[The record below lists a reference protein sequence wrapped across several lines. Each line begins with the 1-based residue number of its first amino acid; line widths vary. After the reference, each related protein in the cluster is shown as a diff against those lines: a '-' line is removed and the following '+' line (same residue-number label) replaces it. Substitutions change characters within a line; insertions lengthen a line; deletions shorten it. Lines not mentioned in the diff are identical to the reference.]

1 MTKTAACV
9 LGLVAAWGCRA
20 KPQANPSGGEALAS
34 QGQPRVAAPTPRSAR
49 DTALTVWASPDAA
62 RELALP
68 TGATVVD
75 VAASPTRPAVVAL
88 VHDTS
93 GNSRLLSWEVSQD
106 TAAAIA
112 GLPAGFAGRAIASDP
127 AGTSL
132 FVAGTQGGQSQIL
145 RLDRDGSSWRSTTV
159 FATGRPIERLIVGPR
174 PFSTADGDR
183 YRLFFAAGLPDG
195 NSSLR
200 SVTETGTIEY
210 QLVGPQ
216 ASVDSIKDEDDHP
229 DRITARSGVPMAFH
243 PRGEPLLWRDQRGC
257 AHLLPYDYRNW
268 STDTSLT
275 SVPCGAWVSFAP
287 NGAEF
292 LVWRSGVAGIGVV
305 RRDRRAAGQEAT
317 AYTFVSAPVSVPD
330 GRGVVGVVSKG
341 GGRAVL
347 VYSPI
352 AVPLAD
358 VANAWQLNGTACD
371 EQLFSSSAG
380 LFRERDNTDQLYSLY
395 EAYDYGTQYPP
406 PFLVTTDLEW
416 ENFGAAYNGVFIL
429 LERQQAVPAFEAF
442 VAAANVALTH
452 ASAASRWARTFAAIT
467 AFYHGD
473 DTGEAGR
480 IAHQQ
485 GKAFSTV
492 LDSTFNYAELTPR
505 GHYTSSPEMGRY
517 FRAVHYLTTIGRVTD
532 AAPLGSLPAD
542 VRQKAMAW
550 IDVYR
555 AFIAPSRSK
564 LIWQAGTAPAAY
576 AKHPWQW
583 ASVFPLSWGID
594 NEALESSVYHS
605 KWPVDEQIVGP
616 RGRRLIPSGVDVAEV
631 FGNALARSLLAG
643 DVAAYPRLGP
653 VLDGIGARRP
663 APTDSTSLYQRW
675 LDAIGVEWADSSTMP
690 GAHPNSPVWPAKRLQ
705 TGLASWATLREATI
719 LVTERP
725 EAAEAGEGG
734 FEELLPQ
741 LTRGY
746 VEPAPRTFEA
756 IAGLYDA
763 LAATVAA
770 SHDFAGGSKTQWNDE
785 PLQDGVQRRLAAS
798 SEEARRFAQMAT
810 RELRGEA
817 LSDKDYDA
825 IRSVGGSIEH
835 QFLIYKS
842 LAEKDLALSVPD
854 PLPKVADV
862 AGGDS
867 LGLLEAAVGGPLEW
881 DQIVPFF
888 GRRQI
893 AIGSVYSYYEFTS
906 GTPYTNELWRSEIAK
921 HPRPAWIQPLIAPAA
936 GSCRP
941 AASR

>member
-1 MTKTAACV
+1 MTRKLACV
-9 LGLVAAWGCRA
+9 VGLVVAWGCRA
-20 KPQANPSGGEALAS
+20 KPEANASGGEALAS
-34 QGQPRVAAPTPRSAR
+34 QGRPHVAAPTPRSAT
-49 DTALTVWASPDAA
+49 DSALTVWASPDIA
-62 RELALP
+62 RELVLRAGDTL
-68 TGATVVD
+68 VD
-75 VAASPTRPAVVAL
+75 LAASPARPAVVAL

-93 GNSRLLSWEVSQD
+93 GNFRILSWEVSSD
-106 TAAAIA
+106 SAVVVAD
-112 GLPAGFAGRAIASDP
+112 LPPGFMGRAIATFP
-127 AGTSL
+127 AGASL
-132 FVAGTQGGQSQIL
+132 FVAGAQAGQSQIL
-145 RLDRDGSSWRSTTV
+145 RLDRDRASWRSTVAFQT
-159 FATGRPIERLIVGPR
+159 TRQIERLVVGPR
-174 PFSTADGDR
+174 PFYTDDSIQ
-183 YRLFFAAGLPDG
+183 YRLFFAARLPDG
-195 NSSLR
+195 RSSLR
-200 SVTETGTIEY
+200 SVTESGRIEY
-210 QLVGPQ
+210 LVVGPQ
-216 ASVDSIKDEDDHP
+216 ETVDSIEGDVGRVSAP
-229 DRITARSGVPMAFH
+229 SGVPMAFH
-243 PRGEPLLWRDQRGC
+243 PRGEPLLWRDKRGC

-268 STDTSLT
+268 STDTLLT
-275 SVPCGAWVSFAP
+275 RVPCGAWVSFAP

-305 RRDRRAAGQEAT
+305 RRDGRAAEQEAT

-341 GGRAVL
+341 GRAVL

-358 VANAWQLNGTACD
+358 VANAWQLNRSACD
-371 EQLFSSSAG
+371 EQLFGSNAG

-429 LERQQAVPAFEAF
+429 SERRQAVPAFESF
-442 VAAANVALTH
+442 VAAANAALMH
-452 ASAASRWARTFAAIT
+452 ASAASRWAKTFAAIS
-467 AFYHGD
+467 AFYRGD

-480 IAHQQ
+480 IAHER

-492 LDSTFNYAELTPR
+492 LDTIFNYAELTPR
-505 GHYTSSPEMGRY
+505 GHYTSSTEMERY
-517 FRAVHYLTTIGRVTD
+517 FRAVHYLTTVGRVTD
-532 AAPLGSLPAD
+532 AAALGSLPAE
-542 VRQKAMAW
+542 VRQKALAW
-550 IDVYR
+550 INIYR
-555 AFIAPSRSK
+555 PFIAPSRSK
-564 LIWQAGTAPAAY
+564 LTWNFGSAPAAY
-576 AKHPWQW
+576 ARHPRDT
-583 ASVFPLSWGID
+583 ASVFPLGWGID
-594 NEALESSVYHS
+594 NEVLASSVYHS
-605 KWPVDEQIVGP
+605 KWPPAEQIVGP
-616 RGRRLIPSGVDVAEV
+616 RGRRLNPSGLDVATV
-631 FGNALARSLLAG
+631 WGNALARSLLAG
-643 DVAAYPRLGP
+643 DLAAYPPLGP
-653 VLDGIGARRP
+653 VLSGIAGRRP
-663 APTDSTSLYQRW
+663 ALTDSTTLYQRW
-675 LDAIGVEWADSSTMP
+675 LDAIGVEWADSSSIP
-690 GAHPNSPVWPAKRLQ
+690 GTHTSSPVWSAKRLQ

-756 IAGLYDA
+756 IAALYDA

-770 SHDFAGGSKTQWNDE
+770 SHDFAGGGKTQWNDE
-785 PLQDGVQRRLAAS
+785 PLQQGVQRRLAAS
-798 SEEARRFAQMAT
+798 SAEARHFARMAT

-817 LSDKDYDA
+817 LSDSDYDA
-825 IRSVGGSIEH
+825 VRSIGGSIEH
-835 QFLIYKS
+835 QFLVYKS

-906 GTPYTNELWRSEIAK
+906 RTPYTNELWRREIAK
-921 HPRPAWIQPLIAPAA
+921 HPRPAWIQPLIAPVA